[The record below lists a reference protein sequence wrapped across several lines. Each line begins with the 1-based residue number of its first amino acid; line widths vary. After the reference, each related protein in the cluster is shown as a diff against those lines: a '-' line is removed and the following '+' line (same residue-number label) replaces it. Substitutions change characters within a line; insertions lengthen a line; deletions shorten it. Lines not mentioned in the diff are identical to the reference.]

1 MDETT
6 KPRNTNAVSR
16 KKRLNGDRFLRDNG
30 SVTIPYFCAK
40 DNG

>member
-16 KKRLNGDRFLRDNG
+16 KKRLNGDRFLRDNV